1 MNRENRRVEGWKEGE
16 VMGEI
21 DASLDAVLT
30 SSLLLCFL
38 LVSAAGLL
46 LKLIAD
52 ACGLGEAGL

>member
-1 MNRENRRVEGWKEGE
+1 MDRKGGRVEARKEGE
-16 VMGEI
+16 VMGKI
-21 DASLDAVLT
+21 DASLDTVLT

>member
-46 LKLIAD
+46 LKLIAA